1 MISWYQNLGFRWKL
15 TLPMIL
21 LVVLFIYTAIYS
33 IRSSGTLAENAE
45 TIAKVNFPEIELLMQ
60 ADRDLYQALTAERA
74 LLSGRWTEP
83 EWRALVIEHT
93 ENIEQAHDRM
103 LESFGL
109 SNTSTEAEKQ
119 EFLRHLQAWKNYS
132 TALIAEA
139 QSSGDESNAVL
150 LEQSFLEGYQLFSA
164 VRTFIDVVGERRLQ
178 HVENFTTQID
188 KDSTSIAS
196 RLIVLAIVGALVV
209 FAATLL
215 LPMLVTIPLRAI
227 SDRIR
232 NIAEGDGDLTIRLQ
246 IDRHDELGELAGHV
260 NHFMEK
266 LQRLIGDI
274 RHNSE
279 DVSGAAELLL
289 SVSSSSQHAAD
300 EQFQAITMVVA
311 AVNELT
317 VAIQEVAR
325 NTSDTAQNAREANH
339 ITDQGQARIHLAVER
354 VRGLLTRITQ
364 TAEIMVRLE
373 EEAKKVTSVIDVIR
387 GVAEQTNLL
396 ALNAAI
402 EAARAGEQGRGFA
415 VVADEVRTLAS
426 RTQKSTEDIQGMLG
440 QLQSGVQRAVE
451 AMNAS
456 AAMTNDAVT
465 SVIEA
470 GESLA
475 GIGTAVQNI
484 TNMAI
489 QIATAAE
496 EQSSVTTEIDRNLVE
511 INQLAMTTS
520 DGAEKTANAS
530 QQLNQLSSSL
540 RQLLGSFR
548 V

>member
-1 MISWYQNLGFRWKL
+1 
-15 TLPMIL
+15 
-21 LVVLFIYTAIYS
+21 
-33 IRSSGTLAENAE
+33 
-45 TIAKVNFPEIELLMQ
+45 
-60 ADRDLYQALTAERA
+60 
-74 LLSGRWTEP
+74 
-83 EWRALVIEHT
+83 
-93 ENIEQAHDRM
+93 
-103 LESFGL
+103 
-109 SNTSTEAEKQ
+109 
-119 EFLRHLQAWKNYS
+119 
-132 TALIAEA
+132 
-139 QSSGDESNAVL
+139 
-150 LEQSFLEGYQLFSA
+150 SA

-339 ITDQGQARIHLAVER
+339 ITD
-354 VRGLLTRITQ
+354 
-364 TAEIMVRLE
+364 
-373 EEAKKVTSVIDVIR
+373 
-387 GVAEQTNLL
+387 
-396 ALNAAI
+396 
-402 EAARAGEQGRGFA
+402 
-415 VVADEVRTLAS
+415 
-426 RTQKSTEDIQGMLG
+426 
-440 QLQSGVQRAVE
+440 
-451 AMNAS
+451 
-456 AAMTNDAVT
+456 
-465 SVIEA
+465 
-470 GESLA
+470 
-475 GIGTAVQNI
+475 
-484 TNMAI
+484 
-489 QIATAAE
+489 
-496 EQSSVTTEIDRNLVE
+496 
-511 INQLAMTTS
+511 
-520 DGAEKTANAS
+520 
-530 QQLNQLSSSL
+530 
-540 RQLLGSFR
+540 
-548 V
+548 